1 MRDNIRITSY
11 QTILLIIAFRIV
23 PAFSYFPAI
32 NTPPGN
38 QDNWIMIILSMFYTI
53 ILCFPILFLSNKFKD
68 FTLVEYMDLI
78 FGKVFGKI
86 IGLFYSLIFLLF
98 AIIFISTMVEILD
111 STMFPETPAWVTSSL
126 MIITCIYVSYK
137 GLEAIG
143 RGAEIFVP
151 LTLIIIIVLSIL
163 GANILD
169 FSVFLPILSDS
180 TFKDINSGSIDI
192 GMKFLD
198 ILILAMIVPYLDKR
212 EDLNKIFIK
221 SLIYSILIIVLMVVV
236 VQAALGIEQAKHAN
250 FPFFTFAR
258 LINVFDIVH
267 RIESIYV
274 IIWIIS
280 NIGKITGYLFFSTV
294 ALSQTFKKRDNKAY
308 IIPMAIIMFVISIII
323 KEKRSILAVKEPLDK
338 ISLFASL
345 ISIFIIP
352 MIALIVYFFRRN
364 TLKDKTSAK

>member
-1 MRDNIRITSY
+1 MKDNIRITSY

-23 PAFSYFPAI
+23 LAFSYLPAI

-38 QDNWIMIILSMFYTI
+38 QDNWIMILLSMFYTM

-68 FTLVEYMDLI
+68 FTLVEYLELI
-78 FGKVFGKI
+78 FGKVLGKI
-86 IGLFYSLIFLLF
+86 IGFFYSLVFLLF
-98 AIIFISTMVEILD
+98 AIIFVSIMVEILD
-111 STMFPETPAWVTSSL
+111 AIMFPETPTWVTSFI
-126 MIITCIYVSYK
+126 MIITCIYVCYK

-151 LTLIIIIVLSIL
+151 LILAVIIIIPIL
-163 GANILD
+163 GLDVLD

-180 TFKDINSGSIDI
+180 SFKDINSGAIDI
-192 GMKFLD
+192 GIKFLD

-212 EDLNKIFIK
+212 EDLNKIFMK
-221 SLIYSILIIVLMVVV
+221 SLVYSILIIVLMIIV

-250 FPFFTFAR
+250 FPFFTFTR
-258 LINVFDIVH
+258 LINVFEIVH

-280 NIGKITGYLFFSTV
+280 NIAKITGYLFFSTV
-294 ALSQTFKKRDNKAY
+294 ALSQTLKKRDNKAY